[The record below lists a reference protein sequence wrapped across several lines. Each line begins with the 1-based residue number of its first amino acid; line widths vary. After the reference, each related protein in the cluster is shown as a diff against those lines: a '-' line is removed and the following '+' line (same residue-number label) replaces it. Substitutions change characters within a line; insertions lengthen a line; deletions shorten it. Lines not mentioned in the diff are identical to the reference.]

1 MSNEK
6 LKYCFCGTL
15 INGSGNST
23 WGCWSDAEEIAGK
36 GEHAR
41 CCDNCNTYV
50 VFPARLSRV
59 TNEPTPF

>member
-6 LKYCFCGTL
+6 LKCCFCGTL
-15 INGSGNST
+15 INGSGKST